1 MTAPLGAEPEPGS
14 EPEPEPEPGVSPGV
28 APSLSEKAWESERAS
43 KEVALEALAALRA
56 SDVCVER
63 DLEQVT
69 PTDCTLI
76 MIPPVVRWGIDH
88 RCLLVDTRSHRCD
101 A

>member
-1 MTAPLGAEPEPGS
+1 M
-14 EPEPEPEPGVSPGV
+14 V
-28 APSLSEKAWESERAS
+28 ALRSEKAWESERAS

-69 PTDCTLI
+69 PIDCTLI
-76 MIPPVVRWGIDH
+76 MRWSVGVLIIAVF
-88 RCLLVDTRSHRCD
+88 L
-101 A
+101 